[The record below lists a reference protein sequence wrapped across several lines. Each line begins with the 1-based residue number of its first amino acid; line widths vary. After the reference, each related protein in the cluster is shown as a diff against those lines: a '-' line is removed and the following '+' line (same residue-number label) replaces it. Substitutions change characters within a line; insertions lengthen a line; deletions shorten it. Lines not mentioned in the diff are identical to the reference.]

1 MPAHL
6 EVITTYLRGMKFEE
20 NDLVVFADILPN
32 RLQVLAKLLN
42 NSGLLFVD
50 KYFHYII
57 S

>member
-1 MPAHL
+1 M